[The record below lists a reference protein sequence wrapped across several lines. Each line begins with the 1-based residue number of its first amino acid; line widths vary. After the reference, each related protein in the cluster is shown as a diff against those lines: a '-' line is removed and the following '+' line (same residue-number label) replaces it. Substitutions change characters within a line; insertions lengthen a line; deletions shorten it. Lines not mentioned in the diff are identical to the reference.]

1 MCYLSYPDMNNEW
14 QSEVVKSRDYYNSWR
29 KHAQMIDTELM
40 FTEFDEVNVDEGT
53 TSITFSIVY

>member
-1 MCYLSYPDMNNEW
+1 MNNEW